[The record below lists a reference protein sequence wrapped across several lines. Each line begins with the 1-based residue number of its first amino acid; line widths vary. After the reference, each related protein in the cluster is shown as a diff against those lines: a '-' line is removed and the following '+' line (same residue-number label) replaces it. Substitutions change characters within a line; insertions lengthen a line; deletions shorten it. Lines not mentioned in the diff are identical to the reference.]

1 MLEDMEDMTPDAG
14 RNVERYSLCGA
25 DLMDTKDAPVG
36 RVTDLVGA
44 GGKNI
49 WEATDDRTAK
59 LKRIKAGKVFGG
71 WECTAFNHLHSH
83 FENMEFVCYD
93 CEADRVPL
101 RCLHD
106 P

>member
-1 MLEDMEDMTPDAG
+1 
-14 RNVERYSLCGA
+14 
-25 DLMDTKDAPVG
+25 MDTGDAPVG
-36 RVTDLVGA
+36 RVTELVG
-44 GGKNI
+44 
-49 WEATDDRTAK
+49 ATDDRTAK
-59 LKRIKAGKVFGG
+59 LKRIKAGKVLGG
-71 WECTAFNHLHSH
+71 WQCKACHHLHSH